1 MHKESQRE
9 KQNAREMLLQDE
21 VSMATV
27 LAIRLRK
34 GGSDEGEITQ
44 KQSSV
49 LLSMEGWIFLL
60 KPVTRGCGD
69 GVIPRETTI
78 WRES

>member
-49 LLSMEGWIFLL
+49 LLSMEG
-60 KPVTRGCGD
+60 
-69 GVIPRETTI
+69 
-78 WRES
+78 